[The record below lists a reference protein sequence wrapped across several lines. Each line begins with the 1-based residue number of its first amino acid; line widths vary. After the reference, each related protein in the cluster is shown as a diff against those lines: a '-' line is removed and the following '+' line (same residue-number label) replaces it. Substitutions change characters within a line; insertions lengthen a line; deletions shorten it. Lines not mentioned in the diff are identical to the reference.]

1 MENYIKD
8 NYGKIKANDIALE
21 LNIPIWK
28 VYKIAN
34 KVRNK
39 QFDIDK
45 DREQII
51 ISGLFGDGNIRLID
65 SGAVYIEKNTH

>member
-34 KVRNK
+34 KLGVKTNKVRNK
-39 QFDIDK
+39 
-45 DREQII
+45 
-51 ISGLFGDGNIRLID
+51 
-65 SGAVYIEKNTH
+65 